1 MLGKVPAIGQLTVA
15 ATLLVTCLVVES
27 VVHAE
32 SRRQI
37 RAELAHH

>member
-1 MLGKVPAIGQLTVA
+1 MGKVPAIGQLGVVA
-15 ATLLVTCLVVES
+15 ALLVTCLVVES

-32 SRRQI
+32 TRRQI